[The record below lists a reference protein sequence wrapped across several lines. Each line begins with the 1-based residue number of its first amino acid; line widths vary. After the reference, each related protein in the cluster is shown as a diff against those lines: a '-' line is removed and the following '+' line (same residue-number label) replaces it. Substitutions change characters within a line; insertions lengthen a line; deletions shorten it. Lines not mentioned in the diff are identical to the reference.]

1 MAYREV
7 SRMDIVEIIRRW
19 QAGAGQQRIASG
31 TGLSRNTVR
40 KYVAAAKAVGIAR
53 NGPPPEEEQLT
64 QLARVSQPG
73 PQRVET
79 PSQDLLEPWA
89 DRIYQWLTGDRL
101 QMTRIHELL
110 ATRGCSVSYPSLRR
124 FVIKHNWRQVG
135 RTTVRMED
143 TPPGEV
149 AEADFGRLGLI
160 IDPGTG
166 RRKLV
171 WALVIVLGHSRHC
184 FVWPMHLQK
193 LEDVIAG
200 LEAAWAFFGGIP
212 RYLVID
218 NFPAAVAGPDPL
230 NPVLTRGFLEYAQHR
245 SFIAD
250 PARVRHPQDKPKVE
264 RGVPYV
270 RERFFKGAEFDGLA
284 HMRVEAARWSLQV
297 AGMRIHGTTRR
308 QPLVVFQDEE
318 RDALLPWNGEPYDIA
333 DWRNAK
339 VHPDHHVQ
347 CRQALYSV
355 PAAVCPPG
363 QKVEVRVDSK
373 LVRIYHR
380 GKLIK
385 THLRQP
391 RGGRSTDP
399 NDYPTQLSAYTTR
412 TPDHIKSEAAKLG
425 PAVSEFA
432 QSLFEGKVPWSR
444 IRQGHKL
451 LRLGE
456 RYTPQRLDA
465 ACRRALDVDLIDVR
479 RLERILVQALE
490 EETLPQLPLPAPA
503 GRFARPG
510 SVFAHADT
518 HFFNEGGQS

>member
-19 QAGAGQQRIASG
+19 QAGTGQQRIASG
-31 TGLSRNTVR
+31 TGLFRNTVR
-40 KYVAAAKAVGIAR
+40 KYMAAAKAVGIAR

-110 ATRGCSVSYPSLRR
+110 AARGCSVSYPSLRR
-124 FVIKHNWRQVG
+124 FVIKRNWRQVG

-143 TPPGEV
+143 TLPGEV
-149 AEADFGRLGLI
+149 AEADFGRLSLI

-166 RRKLV
+166 RRRVV

-245 SFIAD
+245 SFITD
-250 PARVRHPQDKPKVE
+250 PARVRHPRDKPK
-264 RGVPYV
+264 G
-270 RERFFKGAEFDGLA
+270 GA
-284 HMRVEAARWSLQV
+284 R
-297 AGMRIHGTTRR
+297 
-308 QPLVVFQDEE
+308 
-318 RDALLPWNGEPYDIA
+318 Y
-333 DWRNAK
+333 
-339 VHPDHHVQ
+339 
-347 CRQALYSV
+347 ALY
-355 PAAVCPPG
+355 
-363 QKVEVRVDSK
+363 
-373 LVRIYHR
+373 
-380 GKLIK
+380 
-385 THLRQP
+385 
-391 RGGRSTDP
+391 
-399 NDYPTQLSAYTTR
+399 
-412 TPDHIKSEAAKLG
+412 
-425 PAVSEFA
+425 
-432 QSLFEGKVPWSR
+432 
-444 IRQGHKL
+444 
-451 LRLGE
+451 
-456 RYTPQRLDA
+456 
-465 ACRRALDVDLIDVR
+465 
-479 RLERILVQALE
+479 
-490 EETLPQLPLPAPA
+490 A
-503 GRFARPG
+503 GRLLQGRRFRGPG
-510 SVFAHADT
+510 
-518 HFFNEGGQS
+518 